1 MSTHTVVVAD
11 GASHSGSTR
20 SAIRTAP
27 FSRT

>member
-1 MSTHTVVVAD
+1 VVVAD

-20 SAIRTAP
+20 SAIRTVP